1 MLLQY
6 ELIYSYVNCNL
17 TKNECNKWKVNQ
29 TANLCIF
36 LSSLSVQSLATLLGN
51 DSIHTHTGIYISFGL
66 LHASSA
72 ASHVCNPFPWLLH
85 LLPLFPVCPSATPS
99 ILRTV
104 KRRSQHAVLP
114 EACTINT
121 SSMEARNLK
130 SGLVA
135 PRLSYWK
142 LNTYTFHIIYRYIN
156 IYTHMSCLGNGK
168 SAI

>member
-1 MLLQY
+1 MH
-6 ELIYSYVNCNL
+6 ISF
-17 TKNECNKWKVNQ
+17 
-29 TANLCIF
+29 F
-36 LSSLSVQSLATLLGN
+36 LSLCRAWQLCLAM
-51 DSIHTHTGIYISFGL
+51 IRYTHTQKYISFGL
-66 LHASSA
+66 YT
-72 ASHVCNPFPWLLH
+72 
-85 LLPLFPVCPSATPS
+85 LPLLLRTSVTHFLGYCTFPHICPAAPLPLPSS

-130 SGLVA
+130 SGLVV

-156 IYTHMSCLGNGK
+156 IYTHICLAWEMGK
-168 SAI
+168 VRYNLLHALALKWTVP